1 MLRLFSSTARS
12 SFVRSAFRP
21 LIPVNI
27 VPKATMATGQANDLS
42 AGALFDVSHVTAVVT
57 GGATGIGLMI
67 TQALQSNGAKVYITG
82 RRQEVLDQTV
92 KMYSNG
98 PGQIIAL
105 RGDVSKKS
113 EAVRLAGEI
122 ESREP
127 KGVQL
132 LVNNAGIARDD
143 DTRYSN
149 NGQPDMGDAKA
160 ISEHFLRSSEEQWL
174 ETMQTNVVGAYF
186 MSMAFLPLLAKGGP
200 SSQVVNV
207 SSISGAMKGPSMGQP
222 AYASSKAAATHLSRM
237 LATIFKD
244 VKVRVNVIA
253 PGLFP
258 SEMTAGKSGADNKST
273 LDGSKAT
280 NPSGRLGEERDMAAT
295 ILFLA
300 GRGGGFTMGRL
311 CIRMEVSPFAIG
323 CDNGFGSTLIQ
334 PAVAN

>member
-1 MLRLFSSTARS
+1 
-12 SFVRSAFRP
+12 
-21 LIPVNI
+21 
-27 VPKATMATGQANDLS
+27 MATGQANDLS

-92 KMYSNG
+92 KMYSTG

-105 RGDVSKKS
+105 RGTKQ
-113 EAVRLAGEI
+113 R
-122 ESREP
+122 P
-127 KGVQL
+127 
-132 LVNNAGIARDD
+132 ARHE
-143 DTRYSN
+143 RRQ
-149 NGQPDMGDAKA
+149 GHL
-160 ISEHFLRSSEEQWL
+160 EHFLRSSEEQWL

-200 SSQVVNV
+200 RRSRRT
-207 SSISGAMKGPSMGQP
+207 P
-222 AYASSKAAATHLSRM
+222 ARKRRRRTWSRM

-244 VKVRVNVIA
+244 VQVRVNVIA

-258 SEMTAGKSGADNKST
+258 SEMTAGKSGEDNKST
-273 LDGSKAT
+273 LDQSKAT
-280 NPSGRLGEERDMAAT
+280 NPTGRLGEERDMAAT

-300 GRGGGFTMGRL
+300 GRGGAFY
-311 CIRMEVSPFAIG
+311 
-323 CDNGFGSTLIQ
+323 NGQIVYPDGGSTLIQ

>member
-1 MLRLFSSTARS
+1 
-12 SFVRSAFRP
+12 
-21 LIPVNI
+21 
-27 VPKATMATGQANDLS
+27 MATGQANDLS
-42 AGALFDVSHVTAVVT
+42 ASALFDVSHVTAVVT

-92 KMYSNG
+92 KMYSTG

-105 RGDVSKKS
+105 QGDVSKKS
-113 EAVRLAGEI
+113 EAVRLAKEI
-122 ESREP
+122 ETKEP

-143 DTRYSN
+143 NTRYSN
-149 NGQPDMGDAKA
+149 NGQPDMSDAKA
-160 ISEHFLRSSEEQWL
+160 VSEHFLKSSEEQWL

-186 MSMAFLPLLAKGGP
+186 MSVAFLPLLAKGRESTPGY

-273 LDGSKAT
+273 LETKPT
-280 NPSGRLGEERDMAAT
+280 NPAGRLGEESDMAAT

-300 GRGGGFTMGRL
+300 GRGGFSIMGRL
-311 CIRMEVSPFAIG
+311 CTRMEVSLADG
-323 CDNGFGSTLIQ
+323 GLD
-334 PAVAN
+334 